1 MMQQDESIVLA
12 QRLESLRTS
21 LDQHRLYGRIISSTT
36 LRVFMEHHV
45 FAVWDFMSL
54 LKGLQRSFTSVELPW
69 RPVGDPITR
78 RLINE
83 LVLEEES
90 DEVDG
95 VAIGH
100 FELYLRAMEQI
111 GADTGPIRHLVR
123 LIEQGVALDQAL
135 VLCDAPPAARAFVA
149 PPFARLASG
158 RPHVIAASFTYG
170 REDSIALIFENLA
183 RMVRRD
189 GEHASL
195 FLRYL
200 ERHVELD
207 GDDHGPKAVAMMRQ
221 LCGHDGTL
229 WEEATQAALQSLE
242 ARQTFWSAI
251 ADLLPAAVT
260 PPPADLPLVAA

>member
-1 MMQQDESIVLA
+1 MMQQDESVQLS
-12 QRLESLRTS
+12 QRLEPLRAS
-21 LDQHRLYGRIISSTT
+21 LDRHPLYARIVSSST

-54 LKGLQRSFTSVELPW
+54 LKGLQRAFTSVELPW

-95 VAIGH
+95 VTIGH
-100 FELYLRAMEQI
+100 FELYLRAMEQV

-123 LIEQGVALDQAL
+123 LVEQGVPLDQAL
-135 VLCDAPPAARAFVA
+135 VLCGAPAAARAFVGTT
-149 PPFARLASG
+149 FALLASG
-158 RPHVIAASFTYG
+158 KPHVVAASFTYG

-189 GEHASL
+189 GEGASL

-221 LCGHDGTL
+221 LCGHDAAL
-229 WEEATQAALQSLE
+229 WEEATEAAVRSLE
-242 ARQTFWSAI
+242 ARHAFWSGI
-251 ADLLPAAVT
+251 AALLPATVAEA
-260 PPPADLPLVAA
+260 PSGLPLVAA

>member
-1 MMQQDESIVLA
+1 
-12 QRLESLRTS
+12 
-21 LDQHRLYGRIISSTT
+21 
-36 LRVFMEHHV
+36 MEHHV

-78 RLINE
+78 RLVNE

-95 VAIGH
+95 VTIGH
-100 FELYLRAMEQI
+100 FELYLRAMEQV

-123 LIEQGVALDQAL
+123 LVEQNVAIDQAL
-135 VLCDAPPAARAFVA
+135 VLCGAPAAARDFVGTT
-149 PPFARLASG
+149 FALLDSG
-158 RPHVIAASFTYG
+158 KPHVVAASFTYG

-207 GDDHGPKAVAMMRQ
+207 GDDHGPKAIAMMRQ

-229 WEEATQAALQSLE
+229 WEEATQAALRSLE
-242 ARQTFWSAI
+242 ARLTFWSGI
-251 ADLLPAAVT
+251 AELLPAGVSEA
-260 PPPADLPLVAA
+260 PAGLPLVAA